1 MIRRL
6 IARLLWPAK
15 DTPTVVLRSTDIP
28 RVAAILIDHP
38 VLMCDGTPGA
48 FLTSEE
54 CGRLAIALNHAVA
67 QMEGGDESVPPQR

>member
-6 IARLLWPAK
+6 IARLLWPAN
-15 DTPTVVLRSTDIP
+15 DTPTVMLRSTDMP
-28 RVAAILIDHP
+28 RVAALLIEHPILSRN
-38 VLMCDGTPGA
+38 GTPGA

-67 QMEGGDESVPPQR
+67 QMEAEG